1 MMQVQRPAT
10 PPLSHHPNLLHLL
23 HLLPRGAPSS
33 RSSSGSP
40 EVRTSPALVLLHV
53 AHLDSESL
61 TLEKNKVNKY
71 QNPLADVALQF
82 ARSGGAGGQ
91 NVNKVNTKAD
101 LRLNLETTDWL
112 EPELVE
118 AVKRAEKKR
127 INKEGELVVTSTAS
141 RSQAAN
147 VDDAL
152 AKLQAI
158 LDTAAKTLIPPEV
171 DPEKAK
177 QIEKALKAGNEVRL
191 DLKKKKADKK
201 KERRAPIDW

>member
-1 MMQVQRPAT
+1 MF
-10 PPLSHHPNLLHLL
+10 HC
-23 HLLPRGAPSS
+23 
-33 RSSSGSP
+33 SSSCC
-40 EVRTSPALVLLHV
+40 VCFLYLHRTCLFRII
-53 AHLDSESL
+53 
-61 TLEKNKVNKY
+61 KNRKTP
-71 QNPLADVALQF
+71 QLADVALQF

-101 LRLNLETTDWL
+101 LRLNLDSNTDWL

-152 AKLQAI
+152 AKMQAI
-158 LDTAAKTLIPPEV
+158 LDNAAKTLIPPEV

-191 DLKKKKADKK
+191 DLKKKRADKK

>member
-1 MMQVQRPAT
+1 MRNS
-10 PPLSHHPNLLHLL
+10 LSFPCFFIHH
-23 HLLPRGAPSS
+23 SS
-33 RSSSGSP
+33 TTKRLSQQKY
-40 EVRTSPALVLLHV
+40 ETKKKT
-53 AHLDSESL
+53 L
-61 TLEKNKVNKY
+61 T
-71 QNPLADVALQF
+71 ADVALQF

-101 LRLNLETTDWL
+101 LRLNLDSTDWL

-152 AKLQAI
+152 VKMQAI
-158 LDTAAKTLIPPEV
+158 LDNAAKTLIPPEV

-191 DLKKKKADKK
+191 DLKKRKADKK